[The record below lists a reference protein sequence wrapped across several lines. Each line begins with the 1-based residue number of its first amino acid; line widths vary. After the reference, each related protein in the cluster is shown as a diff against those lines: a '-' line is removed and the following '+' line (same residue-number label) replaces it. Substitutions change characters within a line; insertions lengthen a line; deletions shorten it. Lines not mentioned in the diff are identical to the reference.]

1 MGKVGAYL
9 LHDLF
14 LGDELLLDLR
24 GCLRRGRRRLRGEPD
39 EEFERLYPAALRR
52 LGARL
57 RWRRG
62 WHNHSG
68 VVGREFIVV
77 GLAVRLRTCAANA
90 AALEPIARLACAGD
104 HAGDPGAAGD
114 AGADA
119 ERVVALRAVAH
130 LERGERT
137 RAETLHE
144 ERLHEHGLQRAVVLP
159 EADLGPHA

>member
-1 MGKVGAYL
+1 MRKVGAYL
-9 LHDLF
+9 LHDLL

-24 GCLRRGRRRLRGEPD
+24 SCLRRGRRRLRGEPD
-39 EEFERLYPAALRR
+39 EELERLYPAALRR

-62 WHNHSG
+62 WRNHSG
-68 VVGREFIVV
+68 VGRDLIVV
-77 GLAVRLRTCAANA
+77 GLAVRLRTSTANA

-130 LERGERT
+130 LERGERA
-137 RAETLHE
+137 RAETLYE
-144 ERLHEHGLQRAVVLP
+144 KRLHEHGLQRAVVLP
-159 EADLGPHA
+159 EADLGPYA